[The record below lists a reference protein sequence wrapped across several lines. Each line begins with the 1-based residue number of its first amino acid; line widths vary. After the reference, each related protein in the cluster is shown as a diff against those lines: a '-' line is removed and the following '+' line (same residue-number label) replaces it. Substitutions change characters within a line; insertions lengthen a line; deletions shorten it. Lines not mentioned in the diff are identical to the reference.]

1 METKFQL
8 PAITTQ
14 YPVCPIP
21 YRIDTY
27 WGCKANC
34 VYCFSQ
40 DFIRRNRRYRPEEQ
54 QSQSYLI
61 ANDPDKFAQW
71 CKATTEADYNYKRGQ
86 EVAFKERVPMK
97 IGGVSDPFPPIESKK
112 RVTYKM
118 LQTLDEYDYPCALQ
132 TKFPNVLAKYHQD
145 FNNPNWIIDVTL
157 ISLDENFVKIV
168 EPGAPSPKLRL
179 KAIER
184 LAAAGK
190 KVLCRIQPV
199 IYPKIMK
206 DMDKLVKAFKD
217 HGAWAFNT
225 ESLKMRVLMTEEE
238 KVKFRKLEPW
248 LEADIESFRAKENI
262 TGSDY
267 EVYPEKTLEYSRL
280 AHEFSYKHNI
290 KYFRADNRFTNTSRF
305 GDGCECCGTEVL
317 RDYKIWGM
325 NKRTHM
331 WGHVKHESKHMED
344 VVINTFSYST
354 DKKRYK
360 TLGEVMKKVLY
371 PKQTSLLRQRKGQ
384 II

>member
-61 ANDPDKFAQW
+61 ANDPTEFSLW
-71 CKATTEADYNYKRGQ
+71 CMRVLNSPYNYKRGQ
-86 EVAFKERVPMK
+86 EVAFKERIPMK

-112 RVTYKM
+112 RVTYKI
-118 LQTLDEYDYPCALQ
+118 LQTLDTIDYPCALQ

-145 FNNPNWIIDVTL
+145 FDNPNWIIDVTL
-157 ISLDENFVKIV
+157 ISLDENFVKTV

-190 KVLCRIQPV
+190 KVLCRIQPA
-199 IYPKIMK
+199 IYPK
-206 DMDKLVKAFKD
+206 DF
-217 HGAWAFNT
+217 
-225 ESLKMRVLMTEEE
+225 
-238 KVKFRKLEPW
+238 LE
-248 LEADIESFRAKENI
+248 
-262 TGSDY
+262 
-267 EVYPEKTLEYSRL
+267 
-280 AHEFSYKHNI
+280 
-290 KYFRADNRFTNTSRF
+290 
-305 GDGCECCGTEVL
+305 
-317 RDYKIWGM
+317 
-325 NKRTHM
+325 
-331 WGHVKHESKHMED
+331 
-344 VVINTFSYST
+344 
-354 DKKRYK
+354 
-360 TLGEVMKKVLY
+360 
-371 PKQTSLLRQRKGQ
+371 
-384 II
+384 